1 MATNSSSSATCSLCS
16 ELYVDP
22 RMLQCLHTFCSKC
35 LKKVV
40 KGRRY
45 KKGSKPSLECPTCKA
60 REILPKGG
68 IDALLKDLRKSYEAE
83 VAQYAV
89 KIQSKEAIN
98 CDVCVKVSNGPAV
111 SFCVECREFL
121 CNVCSEH
128 HHISR
133 KTLDHELQPIGN
145 KITESSEG
153 VRSPPKIA
161 RKQIICQ
168 LHEDETLKFY
178 CNTCSA
184 LICRDCMAIEH
195 SGHVYDRIEKVSE
208 KEKANLQTSL
218 KAAEGAKAKLE
229 GASGKGDKVI
239 QQLKKQQKEVEKNI
253 RSTFKALVATLA
265 EREKSLLSQTA
276 EISLGKRTAL
286 TMQGEELQKLH
297 KEIAEACELIRVAAQ
312 IYSPAEMLSVKGL
325 MTNKLQQLMKCY
337 EAVSL
342 EPCRSG
348 MISSMLDTAEVV
360 AKISSVGAVHGGSC
374 PNEAKTD
381 FYLPRAVVG
390 QEKKITIMTNDMH
403 GKPFSRGGER
413 VEVSLSLMGSDAT
426 ALSAKVVDKNN
437 GTYIASFTPRRV
449 GEHQLSITIDSAHVK
464 GSPFPVYVRQERNY
478 MTLRDAESFQTFS
491 PSQPS
496 DVAVDDNGDVY
507 IALSNSNCIQVYGQ
521 NGTLIR
527 TIGPPVTASR
537 SPMIKLPRYKSVST
551 EGTASY
557 VAAISFQ
564 SPSAIAIH
572 GSTLYVV
579 EYGSDCVQKLTTSG
593 EFISKFGE
601 GQLRNP
607 RGICIDIGGR
617 VFVSSS
623 GDNSIAIFEGDGT
636 FITHIGE
643 DNLNGPWGLAF
654 DGSGN
659 LHVADTNTSTIKVFT
674 GDGGYVTSYDS
685 EVNQPAGIAI
695 DDEGNT
701 FVFGEQPPTKPGY
714 HQQYPSRGNQQQR
727 QSLFVV
733 LNSRHQVVS
742 SLASS
747 YNQPVLQRSFI
758 ASHLAMQLA
767 TGVRASPQF
776 APGQGATGI
785 TLDKDGS
792 IYVCN
797 FINCQVYKY

>member
-35 LKKVV
+35 LKKVFEEQ
-40 KGRRY
+40 
-45 KKGSKPSLECPTCKA
+45 GSKPSLKCPTCKA

-68 IDALLKDLRKSYEAE
+68 VDALPKDLRKSYESE
-83 VAQYAV
+83 VAQYVV
-89 KIQSKEAIN
+89 KIRSKDAIN

-128 HHISR
+128 HQISR
-133 KTLDHELQPIGN
+133 KTLDHELQPIGS
-145 KITESSEG
+145 KITESGGG

-161 RKQIICQ
+161 PKQITCQ
-168 LHEDETLKFY
+168 LHEDEILKFY
-178 CNTCSA
+178 CNTCST

-195 SGHVYDRIEKVSE
+195 SGHIYDRIEKVSE
-208 KEKANLQTSL
+208 KEKANLQTL
-218 KAAEGAKAKLE
+218 LRATEGAKAKLE
-229 GASGKGDKVI
+229 GASGKGGKVI
-239 QQLKKQQKEVEKNI
+239 QQLKRQQKENEKNI
-253 RSTFKALVATLA
+253 RSTFKTLVATLS
-265 EREKSLLSQTA
+265 EREKSLLAQTA
-276 EISLGKRTAL
+276 EISLGKQTAL
-286 TMQGEELQKLH
+286 TLQGEELQKLH
-297 KEIAEACELIRVAAQ
+297 KEIAEACELIKVATQ
-312 IYSPAEMLSVKGL
+312 VYNPAELLSAKGL
-325 MTNKLQQLMKCY
+325 MTNKLQQLRKCY

-348 MISSMLDTAEVV
+348 MISSILDTAEVV
-360 AKISSVGAVHGGSC
+360 AKISSFGVVLGGSY

-390 QEKKITIMTNDMH
+390 QEKKITITTSDMH
-403 GKPFSRGGER
+403 GQPFPCGGER
-413 VEVSLSLMGSDAT
+413 VDVFLSLMGSDAT

-437 GTYIASFTPRRV
+437 GTYIASFTPLWV
-449 GEHQLSITIDSAHVK
+449 GENQLSITIDGAHIK
-464 GSPFPVYVRQERNY
+464 QSPIPVYVRQERNY
-478 MTLRDAESFQTFS
+478 MTLRDSELFQTFT

-527 TIGPPVTASR
+527 TIGTPVTASR
-537 SPMIKLPRYKSVST
+537 SPMLKVQRPRHKSAT
-551 EGTASY
+551 TQGTASY
-557 VAAISFQ
+557 VAAISLQ
-564 SPSAIAIH
+564 SPNAIAIH
-572 GSTLYVV
+572 GSTLCVV
-579 EYGSDCVQKLTTSG
+579 EYGGNCVQKLTTLG

-607 RGICIDIGGR
+607 RGICIDNSGR

-654 DGSGN
+654 DSSGN
-659 LHVADTNTSTIKVFT
+659 LHVTDTNTSTIKVFT
-674 GDGGYVTSYDS
+674 QDGGYMTSYNS
-685 EVNQPAGIAI
+685 GVNKPAGVTI

-701 FVFGEQPPTKPGY
+701 FVFGEQPPAQPGY
-714 HQQYPSRGNQQQR
+714 SQQQYPSRGNPPR

-747 YNQPVLQRSFI
+747 YNQPGLQNFLV
-758 ASHLAMQLA
+758 ASHHAMQVS
-767 TGVRASPQF
+767 TVCRASPQF

-785 TLDKDGS
+785 ALDKDGS